1 MNGLD
6 RIIDEIIKEAES
18 EAAKIKAAADEKAT
32 VIIKNAVDKAD
43 AISEKAVVDAEL
55 AYKKLISRA
64 ESAGEVA
71 AKRVILQ
78 KKQEIIDNVTAAAY
92 KSVLSLAPD
101 KYFGYMIKLL
111 DKYADD
117 KEGVIILNKKDKA
130 HIDKS
135 VDAAIAEH
143 KLKIS
148 NECRDIDGG
157 FILVYGDVEE
167 NCSISALMEEE
178 KDRLHDAVNELLFG

>member
-78 KKQEIIDNVTAAAY
+78 KKQEIIDNVTVAAY

-135 VDAAIAEH
+135 FDAAIAEH